1 MGRHSKKKPRT
12 ASAPTE
18 EQSFYGIIAAGAR
31 DGELWVRKRVRRF
44 AATILSLLVS
54 IALCCCGTFLWWDT
68 QGKARRARMEAENSC
83 VQQVGSMTESY
94 NKAFRLYGQVASK
107 FSELDESYDL
117 DALAALQDKKPEGY
131 KLLHCSTDLDGDVR
145 EAKALKRSFD
155 RLSVEYRKALTP
167 VGK

>member
-12 ASAPTE
+12 VPVSDE
-18 EQSFYGIIAAGAR
+18 ERSFYGIIAAGAR

-54 IALCCCGTFLWWDT
+54 IALCCCGTFLWWDI
-68 QGKARRARMEAENSC
+68 QGKAKRARMEVENSC

-131 KLLHCSTDLDGDVR
+131 KLLRCSTDLDGDVR

-155 RLSVEYRKALTP
+155 RLSVEYRKALAP
-167 VGK
+167 VRK

>member
-12 ASAPTE
+12 ASVPTE

-68 QGKARRARMEAENSC
+68 QGKARRARIEAENSC

-94 NKAFRLYGQVASK
+94 NKSLRLYAQVSSK
-107 FSELDESYDL
+107 FNELDESYDL
-117 DALAALQDKKPEGY
+117 DTLAALQDKKPKEY
-131 KLLHCSTDLDGDVR
+131 ENLHCSTDLDGDNR
-145 EAKALKRSFD
+145 RARSLKRSYD
-155 RLSVEYRKALTP
+155 ELSKEYRKALTP
-167 VGK
+167 IRK